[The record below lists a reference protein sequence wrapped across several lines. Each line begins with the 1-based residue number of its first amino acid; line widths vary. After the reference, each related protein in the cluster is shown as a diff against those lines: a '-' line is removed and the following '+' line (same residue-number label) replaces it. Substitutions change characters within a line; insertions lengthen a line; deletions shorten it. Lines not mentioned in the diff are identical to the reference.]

1 MTQSLSVK
9 CKLIVTTNLRPEIDQ
24 TLAGDLLMLAIRFC
38 RLLRK
43 KIVGIQPSYIIK
55 PIIRLRLQLDWKPT
69 MS

>member
-1 MTQSLSVK
+1 
-9 CKLIVTTNLRPEIDQ
+9 LRPEIDQ

-55 PIIRLRLQLDWKPT
+55 PIIRLRLQLD
-69 MS
+69 